1 MKSKNKAVILA
12 YLGIIAVI
20 FIWGLIPSAKKA
32 LIGNAFSASVYMVIT
47 TFSAA
52 SVLLILSAKSLTLMD
67 RSYFKLAIPTGLCV
81 GVASVAQAL
90 AYNFNASPVN
100 QAFLENISCI
110 VVPVLL
116 IIFIKKR
123 PSILTVIAAILCLL
137 SSFVLTG
144 MFKTGAKFSTADI
157 LNVLAGVFYGL
168 NIAFT
173 GIYAKK
179 YIASLYVMLQLFTQ
193 SFFSLGMVIAFNFIE
208 IDGAPI
214 DAFCFTTDILLVLAV
229 IGIGILT
236 NAVCWTIRTSA
247 MKHVS
252 PTTVAIIMPFSSV
265 ITSVFAVAIGQDTL
279 SPSLVIGAVLGVIAC
294 VASGFGELE
303 RNPKAAVPCEEKQN
317 EIKSNE

>member
-1 MKSKNKAVILA
+1 MKSKNQSVVFA

-32 LIGNAFSASVYMVIT
+32 LIGDAFSASVYTVIT

-52 SVLLILSAKSLTLMD
+52 SVLLVLSAKSLKLMD

-81 GVASVAQAL
+81 GVASLAQAL

-110 VVPVLL
+110 VVPVILF
-116 IIFIKKR
+116 IFLKKR
-123 PSILTVIAAILCLL
+123 PCILTVIAAILCLL
-137 SSFVLTG
+137 SSFILTG
-144 MFKTGAKFSTADI
+144 MFRTGAYFCTADI
-157 LNVLAGVFYGL
+157 LNALAGVFYGL
-168 NIAFT
+168 NIALT

-179 YIASLYVMLQLFTQ
+179 HIASLYVMIQLFVQ
-193 SFFSLGMVIAFNFIE
+193 SFFSLGMAIAFHFIKTE
-208 IDGAPI
+208 GAPI
-214 DAFCFTTDILLVLAV
+214 DAFRFTADVWLILAV

-247 MKHVS
+247 MKYVS
-252 PTTVAIIMPFSSV
+252 PTAVAIIMPFSSV
-265 ITSVFAVAIGQDTL
+265 ITSFFAVAIGQDTL
-279 SPSLVIGAVLGVIAC
+279 SPSLVIGSVLGVIAC

-303 RNPKAAVPCEEKQN
+303 KNPKESVSCEDQRN
-317 EIKSNE
+317 

>member
-1 MKSKNKAVILA
+1 MKSKNKSVVLA

-20 FIWGLIPSAKKA
+20 FIWGLIPSAKKT

-52 SVLLILSAKSLTLMD
+52 SVLLMLSAKSLRLMD

-116 IIFIKKR
+116 FVFIKKH

-179 YIASLYVMLQLFTQ
+179 YIASLYVMIQLFSQ
-193 SFFSLGMVIAFNFIE
+193 SFFSLGMVIFFNFIE

-214 DAFCFTTDILLVLAV
+214 DAFYFTTDIWLVLAV

-265 ITSVFAVAIGQDTL
+265 ITSFFAVSIGQDAL

-303 RNPKAAVPCEEKQN
+303 KTPKEAVPCEEKHN
-317 EIKSNE
+317 EIKLGE